1 MRRECRECFPR
12 HWLQRKQLVSDPG
25 MRHGTCV
32 MYVSWCMS
40 GLLTRGGGENVPSIS
55 GACAT
60 RNFTYLVKGPYPDGS
75 STAHWP
81 LVVGRRRTQFGG
93 QPSRR
98 YPYMGW
104 WRTYLEN
111 ICDTF
116 VLFSLSPLS
125 YVIFMY
131 WLPARWAPWLL
142 WWPPTECDVVYS
154 SVWIHGVNSV
164 PIVHQHCCYFVGNK
178 ITTISMM
185 HISTTTHI
193 MHMCTYES
201 ACVCHHIQTLSV
213 SLALCGGSLVVDSPY
228 TGPVMQSFGVF
239 FVDKLS
245 KLLNKQ

>member
-32 MYVSWCMS
+32 MYVPWCMS
-40 GLLTRGGGENVPSIS
+40 GLLTRGGGENVPSIP

-131 WLPARWAPWLL
+131 WLPARWAHGFSGDHQQNVMLFILL
-142 WWPPTECDVVYS
+142 SEFRELTLCLLFINIVVIL
-154 SVWIHGVNSV
+154 WEI
-164 PIVHQHCCYFVGNK
+164 
-178 ITTISMM
+178 
-185 HISTTTHI
+185 
-193 MHMCTYES
+193 
-201 ACVCHHIQTLSV
+201 
-213 SLALCGGSLVVDSPY
+213 
-228 TGPVMQSFGVF
+228 
-239 FVDKLS
+239 
-245 KLLNKQ
+245 KLLLLYLWCILV